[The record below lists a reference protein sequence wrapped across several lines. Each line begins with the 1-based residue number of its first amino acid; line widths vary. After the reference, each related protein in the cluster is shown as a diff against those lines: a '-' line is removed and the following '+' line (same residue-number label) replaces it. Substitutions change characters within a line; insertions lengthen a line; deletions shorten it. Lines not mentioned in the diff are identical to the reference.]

1 MRFGYLRYQCIC
13 FTDYQMHV
21 PSLHFVAWLKPRNY
35 VSRSHSVYE
44 LACWIQLLFCLL
56 AQDVTS
62 CPSSKVSEQRRNL
75 KASLLAVFKGLPFSP
90 RNCWRF
96 LVSNT
101 SLSTLYTIERRKQKC
116 SIDVAFY
123 EVRKTGNVC
132 LPCMVALYLLNFSS
146 WTGLQVTYSTIWFSA
161 QCSVA
166 FLYLCTTSLLRPA
179 HTKIALAFAFN
190 QSIKA
195 QCCLIWSGM
204 NLSCSTRRLVTIALC
219 DV

>member
-1 MRFGYLRYQCIC
+1 
-13 FTDYQMHV
+13 MHV
-21 PSLHFVAWLKPRNY
+21 ASLHFVAWLKPRNY
-35 VSRSHSVYE
+35 VSWSHSVYE
-44 LACWIQLLFCLL
+44 LACWIRLLFCSL

-123 EVRKTGNVC
+123 EVRNTGNVC

-146 WTGLQVTYSTIWFSA
+146 WSGLQVTYSTIWFSA

-179 HTKIALAFAFN
+179 HTKIALVLAFN
-190 QSIKA
+190 HSIKA
-195 QCCLIWSGM
+195 HSVVSFGLEWISSLLFYKKTCH
-204 NLSCSTRRLVTIALC
+204 
-219 DV
+219 

>member
-1 MRFGYLRYQCIC
+1 
-13 FTDYQMHV
+13 MHV